1 MDDKGGAS
9 MKSWTLTC
17 SIDGI
22 DIDYETV
29 IENETEPDYWMCD
42 GIAQENGCDYWTI
55 EEV

>member
-9 MKSWTLTC
+9 MKSWILTC

-29 IENETEPDYWMCD
+29 IENETEPDYWTCD